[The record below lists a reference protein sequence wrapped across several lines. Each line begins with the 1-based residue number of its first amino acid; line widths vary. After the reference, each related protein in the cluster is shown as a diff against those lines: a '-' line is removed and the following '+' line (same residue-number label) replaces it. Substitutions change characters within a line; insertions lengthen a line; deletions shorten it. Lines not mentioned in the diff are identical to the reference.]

1 MKSLLDAQIRKAN
14 LLQSLVVT
22 WSDGET
28 VTYGDPSPGKTPPQI
43 RFRSASAERA
53 LLLNPELRFGE
64 LYMDEEITVEHGSIF
79 DVLMAIQS
87 ASMEVQQTALSQIVS
102 GMRGWTRR
110 IHQQNRRD
118 SSRSN
123 VRHHYDLDSG
133 LYEMFLDP
141 DRQYSCAY
149 FETDDATLEEA
160 QLAKKRHIAAK
171 LRIEPGMRVLDIGS
185 GWGGLGLYLAETTG
199 ADVTG
204 VTLSQYQHR
213 ISNER
218 ARERGLDGRVRF
230 LLEDYRDTAGE
241 FDRIVSVGMFEH
253 VGVGFY
259 RTFFGKC
266 RDLLREDGAV
276 LLHTIG
282 RLEPPGGTNQWIRKY
297 IFPGGY
303 IPALSEVTA
312 AIERE
317 GLPICDVEVLRDHY
331 ARTLRVWR
339 ERFLA
344 DGNRAAE
351 MFGKRFCRMWEFYLA
366 AGEMAFVHRNLCVF
380 QLQLSRRIDLLP
392 ITRKYFREQED
403 RLRQLEAQF
412 AP

>member
-1 MKSLLDAQIRKAN
+1 MKSLLDAQIKKAN
-14 LLQSLVVT
+14 LAQPLVVS

-28 VTYGDPSPGKTPPQI
+28 VTYGDPSPGKPPPRL
-43 RFRSASAERA
+43 RFQSASAERK

-64 LYMDEEITVEHGSIF
+64 LYMDEEITVERGSIF

-87 ASMEVQQTALSQIVS
+87 ASHEVQETALGRIVS
-102 GMRGWTRR
+102 GMRHWTRR
-110 IHQQNRRD
+110 IHQHNRRD
-118 SSRSN
+118 TSRWN

-133 LYEMFLDP
+133 LYEMFLDS

-149 FETDDATLEEA
+149 FETDDASLEEA

-171 LRIEPGMRVLDIGS
+171 LHIEPGMRVLDIGS
-185 GWGGLGLYLAETTG
+185 GWGGLGLYLAETAG

-218 ARERGLDGRVRF
+218 AGERGLDGRVRF
-230 LLEDYRDTAGE
+230 LLQDYRDTAGE

-266 RDLLREDGAV
+266 RELLRDDGAV

-282 RLEPPGGTNQWIRKY
+282 RLEPPGGTNQWMRKY

-317 GLPICDVEVLRDHY
+317 RLLICDVEVLRDHY

-366 AGEMAFVHRNLCVF
+366 ACEMTFVHRNLCVF

-392 ITRKYFREQED
+392 ITRKYMREQED